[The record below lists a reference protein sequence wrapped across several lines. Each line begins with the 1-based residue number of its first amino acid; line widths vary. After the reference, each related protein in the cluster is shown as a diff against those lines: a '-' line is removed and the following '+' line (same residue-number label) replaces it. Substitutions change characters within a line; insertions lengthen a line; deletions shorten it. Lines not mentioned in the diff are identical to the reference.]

1 MGLSFSK
8 TGAME
13 RMGYGDEAKYHQID
27 SLGGALEALRTKGS
41 RMKTRIIAG
50 SIVCVL
56 MVFVFLAVSYCFWHC
71 SSKSRRLTL
80 LYSSLPI
87 PPPQESDNNNST
99 NGGSRPIQP
108 TRQSNPASGTADLET
123 KRKKQKP
130 HQKSATTYPK
140 SSKSPS
146 SRPYAHTMKSTL
158 LWSTRSPRNL
168 MLT

>member
-56 MVFVFLAVSYCFWHC
+56 MVFVFLAVSCC
-71 SSKSRRLTL
+71 C
-80 LYSSLPI
+80 
-87 PPPQESDNNNST
+87 
-99 NGGSRPIQP
+99 
-108 TRQSNPASGTADLET
+108 
-123 KRKKQKP
+123 
-130 HQKSATTYPK
+130 
-140 SSKSPS
+140 
-146 SRPYAHTMKSTL
+146 
-158 LWSTRSPRNL
+158 
-168 MLT
+168 